1 MTLTQKLD
9 AVMRER
15 NLLPNTRSCYHFWV
29 KAFFRFNGLGAAQ
42 WSGEH
47 VRAFL
52 LDLHHKEY
60 SPVSR
65 KQALNALVFVFRYAF
80 QRDLGDLNLPP
91 MPRVRQTLRVVPS
104 RDELGRIFSGLKGQA
119 KLMAALMYGS
129 GIRIG
134 ECVKL
139 RVKDVD
145 LAGLTVNVWFGKGD
159 KCRRTV
165 LPVMLVPALRRHLA
179 WVKSQHE
186 LDLAGGGGLVELPGR
201 LAHKYKNAPRD
212 FCWQWFFPSTLTH
225 GQYRWHATPESL
237 GKQMR
242 EAVRAAGITK
252 TVTPH
257 TLRHAFSTHALQSG
271 NDIKTVQE
279 LLGHTDLNT
288 TAIYL
293 HGDVANGISPL
304 DAMLR
309 PVAPIQIGGFEA

>member
-9 AVMRER
+9 VVMRER
-15 NLLPNTRSCYHFWV
+15 SLLPNTRSTYHFWV
-29 KAFFRFNGLGAAQ
+29 KAFYRFNGKPASL
-42 WSGEH
+42 WTGED
-47 VRAFL
+47 VRNWL
-52 LDLHHKEY
+52 IDLHHRDY

-65 KQALNALVFVFRYAF
+65 KQALNAIVFVFRHVLVK
-80 QRDLGDLNLPP
+80 DLGYLNLPP
-91 MPRVRQTLRVVPS
+91 MPRVRQTLRIVPG
-104 RDELGRIFSGLKGQA
+104 REELGRIFAGLSGQA

-129 GIRIG
+129 GLRIG

-179 WVKSQHE
+179 WVKALHDR
-186 LDLAGGGGLVELPGR
+186 DLADGAGLVELPGR
-201 LAHKYKNAPRD
+201 LAVKYKNANRE
-212 FCWQWFFPSTLTH
+212 FAWQWLFPSTLRRA
-225 GQYRWHATPESL
+225 QYRWRATEESL

-242 EAVRAAGITK
+242 AAVRAAGIVK
-252 TVTPH
+252 RITPH
-257 TLRHAFSTHALQSG
+257 TLRHAFATHAMQAG

-279 LLGHTDLNT
+279 LLGHEDLNT

-293 HGDVANGISPL
+293 HGDAARGISPMDVPAVRL
-304 DAMLR
+304 QPFNPLLT
-309 PVAPIQIGGFEA
+309 